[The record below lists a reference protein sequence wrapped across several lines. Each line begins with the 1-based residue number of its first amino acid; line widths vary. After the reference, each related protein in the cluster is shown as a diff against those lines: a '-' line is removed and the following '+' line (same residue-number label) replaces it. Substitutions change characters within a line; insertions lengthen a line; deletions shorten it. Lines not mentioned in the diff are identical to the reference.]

1 VITAVEGLIAELR
14 AIGFSISVSEN
25 IDAVQALK
33 YIDLSDRE
41 SVKTAL
47 GSVLVKDYEHQSAYD
62 AVFDVFF
69 ALRTG
74 DEQPLGSGAEADGSA
89 KREGEPGEPVEG
101 EGGEGGEGGDGSG
114 GRGGGGGGL
123 SSLDD
128 EALREVLIE
137 ALDRNESL
145 LLRTLARIYVARYAR
160 MQPGRAVAGP
170 YYLFRTMRAVDPTL
184 VVERLVEHASQLAGE
199 MSELDHRMLVED
211 YQRRIK
217 PFQQEVESEIRRRL
231 VADRGSE
238 AVAKALRKQL
248 PEDVN
253 FVSASAEQVVA
264 LREIIAP
271 MTRKLAAKL
280 AQKRAHK
287 RRGSLDFRRTVRRSM
302 STGGVPIVTVFH
314 HPRPSKPEL
323 LVLADISGSVSAF
336 AGFTLQLVYALRSEF
351 SRVRSFVFVDGV
363 DEVTDMLQRAD
374 NIGDVTRAINEE
386 GRGVWFDGR
395 SDYGN
400 ALDTFW
406 EQHATV
412 LRRRTTVLIL
422 GDARNNYHASGAN
435 VVKQM
440 SLRAGKVFW
449 LNPEPLASWDSGDSI
464 IGEYAKY
471 CDGVFECRN
480 VRQLRAFIERLD

>member
-25 IDAVQALK
+25 IDAVRALT

-47 GSVLVKDYEHQSAYD
+47 GSVLVKDYEHQSAYE

-74 DEQPLGSGAEADGSA
+74 TEQPLGTGTDADSA
-89 KREGEPGEPVEG
+89 KGQGEPGESAEG

-137 ALDRNESL
+137 ALDANESL
-145 LLRTLARIYVARYAR
+145 LLRTLARIYVARHAR

-170 YYLFRTMRAVDPTL
+170 YYLFRTMRAVDP
-184 VVERLVEHASQLAGE
+184 
-199 MSELDHRMLVED
+199 MLVED

-217 PFQQEVESEIRRRL
+217 PFQQEIESEIRRRL

-440 SLRAGKVFW
+440 SQRAGKVFW